1 MKLKPNIIA
10 VASTSTLRQIVDDYE
25 LSVEDKRKR
34 QALADVI
41 SSARRCKPEE
51 LLGYLDESE
60 VKQVCEAVGV
70 ESRGRKNALIARLLD
85 ATSPAP
91 PPTTQPS
98 RTIQPRILNQLPT
111 RRPMGDT
118 KPAQENLQ
126 LTTPDG
132 GTTNVEKYEFE
143 PIKGYPML
151 NWRGKRPFTSTQYYP
166 AQLKEVH
173 GEEVDGW
180 RNKIFWGDNLQVMS
194 HLLKQ
199 FRGKVDLIY
208 IDPPFDSKAD
218 YKKSITL
225 RGNSATSDQWFFE
238 EKQYTDIWNN
248 DEYLQFMYERLV
260 LLREL
265 MHDEAVICLH
275 CDWHKGQY
283 LRILLDEIF
292 GPANFVNDII
302 WQRTGA
308 HNDADRYG
316 IVHDYIFVYSKAT
329 KHPFHPCFVEHS
341 EEHLETRFNLTDPE
355 NGRRFFAG
363 PITAPGDGP
372 ARVFEGREISPP
384 AGRHWSYSQDGID
397 RLSQEKRIYYS
408 GTGTPYL
415 KQYMDEYVSQGRR
428 IQSIWTD
435 MLPSK
440 TGAELVGYPTQKPEK
455 LLQRIIESF
464 SEPNALILDC
474 FMGSGTTQAVAMK
487 LGRRFIGADIN
498 LGAIQISTK
507 RLIGAAD
514 ALRQK
519 QLDVQAKPFTG
530 FELYNVNH
538 YDVFRNPV
546 QAKELVL
553 EALEVQK
560 LEFSTVFDG
569 EKDGRMVKIM
579 PVNRIATRADLNE
592 LIAGFDYKAWERKQN
607 ESPNRP
613 VEKITLVCM
622 GHEPTLRAELELAA
636 RPFKIDVEVVDILR
650 DKADLEFKR
659 DSQAKVSIKKGE
671 LVIEKFYPMNLLQK
685 LSLQKEAVEDWKE
698 LAESVLIDWNYDG
711 AVLQP
716 AVVDIPGKN
725 EMVKGTYK
733 VPGDAGTIR
742 VKITDLLSESW
753 EGSVANG
760 D

>member
-1 MKLKPNIIA
+1 M
-10 VASTSTLRQIVDDYE
+10 S
-25 LSVEDKRKR
+25 
-34 QALADVI
+34 
-41 SSARRCKPEE
+41 
-51 LLGYLDESE
+51 
-60 VKQVCEAVGV
+60 
-70 ESRGRKNALIARLLD
+70 KN
-85 ATSPAP
+85 T
-91 PPTTQPS
+91 
-98 RTIQPRILNQLPT
+98 
-111 RRPMGDT
+111 
-118 KPAQENLQ
+118 PAQDSLQ
-126 LTTPDG
+126 LATPDG

-194 HLLKQ
+194 HLLKE

-218 YKKSITL
+218 YKKKIKL
-225 RGNSATSDQWFFE
+225 KGQMVENDQNSFE
-238 EKQYTDIWNN
+238 EKQYGDIWTN
-248 DEYLQFMYERLV
+248 DEYLQFMFERFAI
-260 LLREL
+260 LREL
-265 MHDEAVICLH
+265 LAENGSIYVH
-275 CDWHKGQY
+275 CDYRRSHALK
-283 LRILLDEIF
+283 LTLDEIF
-292 GPANFVNDII
+292 GASNFQNEIV
-302 WQRTGA
+302 WRRTTARSGSGA
-308 HNDADRYG
+308 YNH
-316 IVHDYIFVYSKAT
+316 IHDSILFYTKTPKYVWNQQYTAYSK
-329 KHPFHPCFVEHS
+329 EY
-341 EEHLETRFNLTDPE
+341 LESNFKPDETGKLYRE
-355 NGRRFFAG
+355 S
-363 PITAPGDGP
+363 PITAPGLRSGESGATWKGLNP
-372 ARVFEGREISPP
+372 SAIGK
-384 AGRHWSYSQDGID
+384 GRHWAVPSFLEHLLSDEAKKSPLKALDELEAKGRIRWARDGEGRPNAI
-397 RLSQEKRIYYS
+397 
-408 GTGTPYL
+408 
-415 KQYMDEYVSQGRR
+415 QYVDDMPGVEL
-428 IQSIWTD
+428 QSIWTD
-435 MLPSK
+435 FVALSSNSL
-440 TGAELVGYPTQKPEK
+440 ESEDYPTQKPEE
-455 LLQRIIESF
+455 LLERIVKSSSNKNSLVF
-464 SEPNALILDC
+464 DC
-474 FMGSGTTQAVAMK
+474 FMGSGTTQAVALK

-498 LGAIQISTK
+498 LGAIQTTTK

-514 ALRQK
+514 ELRQK
-519 QLDVQAKPFTG
+519 AFDGEVKHYTG

-546 QAKELVL
+546 QAKELL
-553 EALEVQK
+553 IEALEVQR

-622 GHEPTLRAELELAA
+622 GHEPDLAAQLELAA
-636 RPFKIDVEVVDILR
+636 KPFKIDVEVVDILR

-685 LSLQKEAVEDWKE
+685 LSLQKESVEDWKE
-698 LAESVLIDWNYDG
+698 LVESVLIDWNYDG

-716 AVVDIPGKN
+716 AVVDIPGKS
-725 EMVKGTYK
+725 EMVKGAYK
-733 VPGDAGTIR
+733 VPDDAGTIR